1 MMMSKDA
8 NLIVALDI
16 GTTKVCAIVAEIKS
30 PDEINVLGVGTH
42 PSNGLK
48 KGVVVN
54 IDKTIESIKSAV
66 DQAEEMSGCEI
77 RSVYVGVAGG
87 HVQGMSGHG
96 MITLKSKEVTAPDV
110 ERAIESASAVMI
122 PSDREVLHV
131 IPQEYIVDGQSGI
144 KDPVGIYG
152 MKLETKVHIVTGQIT
167 AAQNLVKCVHNAGMD
182 VSDMVLE
189 QIASSEA
196 VLSNDE
202 KEIGVVLIDCGGG
215 TCDVAI
221 FYGGTIR
228 CTENIALG
236 GDHVDR
242 DISLGLSTPLTEARK
257 IKEKYGSAYAENVP
271 SDEII
276 QIESVGGRPPRK
288 ILRKDLA
295 MIIEPRMEEIFSMVR
310 KAINR
315 SGYKDLIPA
324 GAVITGGSINIDG
337 SQEIAEKVLGV
348 PVRIGQ
354 PNSVG
359 GLSDHTSNP
368 LYATGVGLLLY
379 GVKSGGEKMIKIKDE
394 NVMKKVIESMKN
406 WFKEFF

>member
-1 MMMSKDA
+1 MNRDA

-66 DQAEEMSGCEI
+66 DQAEDMSGCEI
-77 RSVYVGVAGG
+77 RNVYVGVAGG

-110 ERAIESASAVMI
+110 DRAIESASAVMI

-228 CTENIALG
+228 CTENITLG

-242 DISLGLSTPLTEARK
+242 DISLGLSTPLSEAKR

-310 KAINR
+310 RAINR

-337 SQEIAEKVLGV
+337 SQEIAEKVLGI

-406 WFKEFF
+406 WFREFF

>member
-1 MMMSKDA
+1 MMNRDA

-66 DQAEEMSGCEI
+66 DQAEDMSGCEI
-77 RSVYVGVAGG
+77 RNVYVGVAGG

-110 ERAIESASAVMI
+110 DRAIESASAVMI

-228 CTENIALG
+228 CTENITLG

-242 DISLGLSTPLTEARK
+242 DISLVLSTPLSEAKK

-295 MIIEPRMEEIFSMVR
+295 MIIEPRMEEIFCMVR
-310 KAINR
+310 RAINR

-337 SQEIAEKVLGV
+337 SQEIAEKVLGI

>member
-1 MMMSKDA
+1 MSKDA

-66 DQAEEMSGCEI
+66 SQAEEMSGCEI

-167 AAQNLVKCVHNAGMD
+167 AAQNLVKCVHSAGMD
-182 VSDMVLE
+182 VSDIVLE

-236 GDHVDR
+236 GDHIDR
-242 DISLGLSTPLTEARK
+242 DISLGLSTPLSEARK

-288 ILRKDLA
+288 IIRKDLA

>member
-1 MMMSKDA
+1 MMNRDA

-48 KGVVVN
+48 KGAVVN

-66 DQAEEMSGCEI
+66 DQAEDMSGCEI
-77 RSVYVGVAGG
+77 RNVYVGVAGG

-110 ERAIESASAVMI
+110 DRAIESASAVMI

-228 CTENIALG
+228 CTENITLG

-242 DISLGLSTPLTEARK
+242 DISLGLSTPLSEAKK

-310 KAINR
+310 RAINR

-337 SQEIAEKVLGV
+337 SQEIAEKVLGI

>member
-1 MMMSKDA
+1 MMNRDA
-8 NLIVALDI
+8 DLIVALDI

-66 DQAEEMSGCEI
+66 DQAEDMSGCEI
-77 RSVYVGVAGG
+77 RNVYVGVAGG

-110 ERAIESASAVMI
+110 DRAIESASAVMI

-228 CTENIALG
+228 CTENITLG

-242 DISLGLSTPLTEARK
+242 DISLGLSTPLSEAKR

-310 KAINR
+310 RAINR

-337 SQEIAEKVLGV
+337 SQEIAEKVLGI

>member
-1 MMMSKDA
+1 MSRDA

-66 DQAEEMSGCEI
+66 DQAEDMSGCEI
-77 RSVYVGVAGG
+77 RNVYVGVAGG

-110 ERAIESASAVMI
+110 DRAIESASAVMI

-228 CTENIALG
+228 CTENITLG

-242 DISLGLSTPLTEARK
+242 DISLGLSTPLSEAKK

-310 KAINR
+310 RAINR

>member
-1 MMMSKDA
+1 MMSKDA

-110 ERAIESASAVMI
+110 DRAIESASAVMI

-196 VLSNDE
+196 VLSKDE

-242 DISLGLSTPLTEARK
+242 DISLGLSTPLSEARK

-310 KAINR
+310 RAINR

>member
-1 MMMSKDA
+1 MSKDA

-167 AAQNLVKCVHNAGMD
+167 AAQNLVKCVHSAGMD
-182 VSDMVLE
+182 VSDIVLE

-236 GDHVDR
+236 GDHIDR
-242 DISLGLSTPLTEARK
+242 DISLGLSTPLSEARK

-288 ILRKDLA
+288 IIRKDLA

>member
-1 MMMSKDA
+1 MNRDA

-66 DQAEEMSGCEI
+66 DQAEDMSGCEI
-77 RSVYVGVAGG
+77 RNVYVGVAGG

-110 ERAIESASAVMI
+110 VRAIESASAVMI

-228 CTENIALG
+228 CTENITLG

-242 DISLGLSTPLTEARK
+242 DISLGLSTPLSEAKK

>member
-1 MMMSKDA
+1 MSKDA

-295 MIIEPRMEEIFSMVR
+295 MIIEPRMEEIISMVR

-315 SGYKDLIPA
+315 YGYKDLILE
-324 GAVITGGSINIDG
+324 GAVITGASSNID
-337 SQEIAEKVLGV
+337 
-348 PVRIGQ
+348 
-354 PNSVG
+354 
-359 GLSDHTSNP
+359 
-368 LYATGVGLLLY
+368 
-379 GVKSGGEKMIKIKDE
+379 
-394 NVMKKVIESMKN
+394 
-406 WFKEFF
+406 

>member
-1 MMMSKDA
+1 MSKDA

-66 DQAEEMSGCEI
+66 ALAEDMSGCEI

-167 AAQNLVKCVHNAGMD
+167 AAQNLVKCVHSAGMD
-182 VSDMVLE
+182 VSDIVLE

-236 GDHVDR
+236 GDHIDR
-242 DISLGLSTPLTEARK
+242 DISLGLSTPLSEARK

-288 ILRKDLA
+288 IIRKDLA

-394 NVMKKVIESMKN
+394 NVMKKVIESMRN

>member
-1 MMMSKDA
+1 MNRDA

-66 DQAEEMSGCEI
+66 DQAEDMSGCEI
-77 RSVYVGVAGG
+77 RNVYVGVAGG

-110 ERAIESASAVMI
+110 DRAIESASAVMI

-228 CTENIALG
+228 CTENITLG

-242 DISLGLSTPLTEARK
+242 DISLGLSTPLSEAKR

-310 KAINR
+310 RAINR

-337 SQEIAEKVLGV
+337 SQEIAEKVLGI

-379 GVKSGGEKMIKIKDE
+379 GVKSSGEKMIKIKDE

>member
-1 MMMSKDA
+1 MSKDA

-66 DQAEEMSGCEI
+66 ALAEDMSGCEI

-167 AAQNLVKCVHNAGMD
+167 AAQNLVKCVHSAGMD
-182 VSDMVLE
+182 VSDIVLE

-236 GDHVDR
+236 GDHIDR
-242 DISLGLSTPLTEARK
+242 DISLGLSTPLSEARK

-288 ILRKDLA
+288 IIRKDLA

>member
-1 MMMSKDA
+1 MSKDA

-257 IKEKYGSAYAENVP
+257 IKEKYGSAYVENVP

-288 ILRKDLA
+288 IIRKDLA

>member
-1 MMMSKDA
+1 MMNRDA

-66 DQAEEMSGCEI
+66 DQAEDMSGCEI
-77 RSVYVGVAGG
+77 RNVYVGVAGG

-110 ERAIESASAVMI
+110 DRAIESASAVMI

-228 CTENIALG
+228 CTENITLG

-242 DISLGLSTPLTEARK
+242 DISLGLSTPLSEAKR

-310 KAINR
+310 RAINR

-337 SQEIAEKVLGV
+337 SQEIAEKVLGI

>member
-1 MMMSKDA
+1 MSRDA

-30 PDEINVLGVGTH
+30 PEQVDVLGVGIH
-42 PSNGLK
+42 PSDGLK

-54 IDKTIESIKSAV
+54 IEKTVNSIKSAV
-66 DQAEEMSGCEI
+66 EEAEEMSGCDI
-77 RSVYVGVAGG
+77 RNVYVGVAGG

-96 MITLKSKEVTAPDV
+96 MITLKSKEVALPDV
-110 ERAIESASAVMI
+110 DRAIDSASAVMI

-131 IPQEYIVDGQSGI
+131 IPQEYIVDGQAGI

-196 VLSNDE
+196 VLSRDE
-202 KEIGVVLIDCGGG
+202 KEIGVVLVDCGGG

-228 CTENIALG
+228 YTENITLG

-242 DISLGLSTPLTEARK
+242 DISLGLSTPLSEARK
-257 IKEKYGSAYAENVP
+257 IKEEYGSAYAELVP
-271 SDEII
+271 SDEVI

-324 GAVITGGSINIDG
+324 GAVITGGTINIEG
-337 SQEIAEKVLGV
+337 SQEIAEKVLGM
-348 PVRIGQ
+348 PVRIGV

-368 LYATGVGLLLY
+368 LYATGVGLVLY

-394 NVMKKVIESMKN
+394 NSMKKVLESMKN
-406 WFKEFF
+406 WFSEFF

>member
-1 MMMSKDA
+1 MNRDA

-66 DQAEEMSGCEI
+66 DQAEDMSGCEI

-228 CTENIALG
+228 CTENITLG

-242 DISLGLSTPLTEARK
+242 DISLGLSTPLSEAKK

-276 QIESVGGRPPRK
+276 RIESVGGRPPRK

-310 KAINR
+310 RAINR

-324 GAVITGGSINIDG
+324 GAVITGGSVNIDG

-379 GVKSGGEKMIKIKDE
+379 GVKFGGEKMIKIKDE

>member
-1 MMMSKDA
+1 MMNRDA

-66 DQAEEMSGCEI
+66 DQAEDMSGCEI
-77 RSVYVGVAGG
+77 RNVYVGVAGG

-110 ERAIESASAVMI
+110 DRAIESASAVMI

-228 CTENIALG
+228 CTENITLG

-242 DISLGLSTPLTEARK
+242 DISLGLSTPLSEAKK

-310 KAINR
+310 RAINR

-337 SQEIAEKVLGV
+337 SQEIAEKVLGI

>member
-1 MMMSKDA
+1 MNRDA

-66 DQAEEMSGCEI
+66 DQAEDMSGCEI
-77 RSVYVGVAGG
+77 RNVYVGVAGG

-110 ERAIESASAVMI
+110 DRAIESASAVMI

-228 CTENIALG
+228 CTENITLG

-242 DISLGLSTPLTEARK
+242 DISLGLSTPLSEAKK

-310 KAINR
+310 RAINR

-337 SQEIAEKVLGV
+337 SQEIAEKVLGI

>member
-1 MMMSKDA
+1 MMSRDA

-30 PDEINVLGVGTH
+30 PEEVNVLGVGTH
-42 PSNGLK
+42 PSGGLK

-54 IDKTIESIKSAV
+54 IDKTVESIKSAI

-77 RSVYVGVAGG
+77 REVYVGVAGG

-96 MITLKSKEVTAPDV
+96 MITLRSKEVAPTDV
-110 ERAIESASAVMI
+110 DRAIESASAVMI

-131 IPQEYIVDGQSGI
+131 IPQEFIVDGQPGI

-196 VLSNDE
+196 VLSSDE
-202 KEIGVVLIDCGGG
+202 KEIGVVLVDCGGG

-228 CTENIALG
+228 YTENITLG

-242 DISLGLSTPLTEARK
+242 DISLGLSTPLSEARK
-257 IKEKYGSAYAENVP
+257 IKESYGSAYSELVP

-295 MIIEPRMEEIFSMVR
+295 MIIEPRIEEIFSMVR
-310 KAINR
+310 KAIYR

-324 GAVITGGSINIDG
+324 GAVITGGTINIDG
-337 SQEIAEKVLGV
+337 SREIAEKVLGI

-354 PNSVG
+354 PNSLG

-368 LYATGVGLLLY
+368 LYATGIGLVLY
-379 GVKSGGEKMIKIKDE
+379 GVKSGGEKMIKIKEE
-394 NVMKKVIESMKN
+394 NVMKKVLEGMKN
-406 WFKEFF
+406 WFAEFF

>member
-1 MMMSKDA
+1 MSKDA

-66 DQAEEMSGCEI
+66 DQAEDMSGCEI
-77 RSVYVGVAGG
+77 RNVYVGVAGG

-110 ERAIESASAVMI
+110 DRAIESASAVMI

-228 CTENIALG
+228 CTENITLG

-242 DISLGLSTPLTEARK
+242 DISLGLSTPLSEARK

-271 SDEII
+271 IDEII

-310 KAINR
+310 RAINR

-337 SQEIAEKVLGV
+337 SQEIAEKVLGI

-379 GVKSGGEKMIKIKDE
+379 GVKSSGEKMIKIKDE

>member
-1 MMMSKDA
+1 MNRDA

-66 DQAEEMSGCEI
+66 DQAEDMSGCEI
-77 RSVYVGVAGG
+77 RNVYVGVAGG

-110 ERAIESASAVMI
+110 DRAIESASAVMI

-228 CTENIALG
+228 CTENITLG

-242 DISLGLSTPLTEARK
+242 DISLGLSTPLSEAKK

-310 KAINR
+310 RAINR

-337 SQEIAEKVLGV
+337 SQEIAEKVLGI

-379 GVKSGGEKMIKIKDE
+379 GVKSSGEKMIKIKDE

>member
-1 MMMSKDA
+1 MNRDA

-66 DQAEEMSGCEI
+66 DQAEDMSGCEI
-77 RSVYVGVAGG
+77 RNVYVGVAGG

-110 ERAIESASAVMI
+110 DRAIESASAVMI

-228 CTENIALG
+228 CTENITLG

-242 DISLGLSTPLTEARK
+242 DISLGLSTPLSEAKR

-310 KAINR
+310 RAINR

-337 SQEIAEKVLGV
+337 SQEIAEKVLGI

>member
-1 MMMSKDA
+1 MMNRDA

-66 DQAEEMSGCEI
+66 DQAEDMSGCEI
-77 RSVYVGVAGG
+77 RNVYVGVAGG

-110 ERAIESASAVMI
+110 DRAIESASAVMI

-221 FYGGTIR
+221 F
-228 CTENIALG
+228 
-236 GDHVDR
+236 
-242 DISLGLSTPLTEARK
+242 
-257 IKEKYGSAYAENVP
+257 
-271 SDEII
+271 
-276 QIESVGGRPPRK
+276 
-288 ILRKDLA
+288 
-295 MIIEPRMEEIFSMVR
+295 
-310 KAINR
+310 
-315 SGYKDLIPA
+315 
-324 GAVITGGSINIDG
+324 
-337 SQEIAEKVLGV
+337 
-348 PVRIGQ
+348 
-354 PNSVG
+354 
-359 GLSDHTSNP
+359 
-368 LYATGVGLLLY
+368 
-379 GVKSGGEKMIKIKDE
+379 
-394 NVMKKVIESMKN
+394 
-406 WFKEFF
+406 

>member
-1 MMMSKDA
+1 MSKDA

-66 DQAEEMSGCEI
+66 AQAEDMSGCEI

-228 CTENIALG
+228 CTENIPLG
-236 GDHVDR
+236 GDHIDR
-242 DISLGLSTPLTEARK
+242 DISLGLSTPLSEARK

-288 ILRKDLA
+288 IIRKDLA

>member
-1 MMMSKDA
+1 MMMSRDA

-66 DQAEEMSGCEI
+66 DQAEDMSGCEI
-77 RSVYVGVAGG
+77 RNVYVGVAGG

-110 ERAIESASAVMI
+110 DRAIESASAVMI

-228 CTENIALG
+228 CTENITLG

-242 DISLGLSTPLTEARK
+242 DISLGLSTPLSEAKK

-310 KAINR
+310 RAINR

-337 SQEIAEKVLGV
+337 SQEIAEKVLGI

>member
-1 MMMSKDA
+1 MMNRDA

-66 DQAEEMSGCEI
+66 DQAEDMSGCEI
-77 RSVYVGVAGG
+77 RNVYVGVAGG

-110 ERAIESASAVMI
+110 DRAIESASAVMI

-196 VLSNDE
+196 VLSKDE

-228 CTENIALG
+228 CTENITLG

-242 DISLGLSTPLTEARK
+242 DISLGLSTPLSEAKR

-310 KAINR
+310 RAINR

-337 SQEIAEKVLGV
+337 SQEIAEKVLGI

>member
-1 MMMSKDA
+1 MMMNRDA

-96 MITLKSKEVTAPDV
+96 MITLKSKEVTEPDV
-110 ERAIESASAVMI
+110 DRAIESASAVMI

-196 VLSNDE
+196 VLSKDE

-242 DISLGLSTPLTEARK
+242 DISLGLSTPLTEARR

-379 GVKSGGEKMIKIKDE
+379 GIKSGGEKMIKIKDE

>member
-1 MMMSKDA
+1 MMSKDA

-30 PDEINVLGVGTH
+30 SEEVNVLGVGTH
-42 PSNGLK
+42 PSDGLK

-54 IDKTIESIKSAV
+54 IDKTVESIKSAI
-66 DQAEEMSGCEI
+66 DEAEEISGCEI
-77 RSVYVGVAGG
+77 RNVYVGVAGG

-96 MITLKSKEVTAPDV
+96 MITLRSKEVAAADV
-110 ERAIESASAVMI
+110 DRAIESASAVMI

-131 IPQEYIVDGQSGI
+131 IPQEFIVDGQSGI

-196 VLSNDE
+196 VLSSDE

-215 TCDVAI
+215 TTDVAI

-228 CTENIALG
+228 CTENITLG

-242 DISLGLSTPLTEARK
+242 DISLGLSTPLSEARR
-257 IKEKYGSAYAENVP
+257 IKESYGSAYSDNVP

-295 MIIEPRMEEIFSMVR
+295 MIIEPRIEEIFSMVR
-310 KAINR
+310 KAIYR

-324 GAVITGGSINIDG
+324 GAVITGGTINIDG
-337 SQEIAEKVLGV
+337 SRELAEMVLGI

-354 PNSVG
+354 PNSLG

-368 LYATGVGLLLY
+368 LYATGVGLVLY
-379 GVKSGGEKMIKIKDE
+379 GVKSGSEKMIKVKDE
-394 NVMKKVIESMKN
+394 NVMKKVIEGMKN
-406 WFKEFF
+406 WFTEFF

>member
-1 MMMSKDA
+1 MMSKDA

-196 VLSNDE
+196 VLSKDE

-242 DISLGLSTPLTEARK
+242 DISLGLSTPLSEARR

-324 GAVITGGSINIDG
+324 GAVITGGSVNIDG

-394 NVMKKVIESMKN
+394 NVMKKVLESMKN

>member
-1 MMMSKDA
+1 MNRDA

-66 DQAEEMSGCEI
+66 DQAEDMSGCEI
-77 RSVYVGVAGG
+77 RNVYVGVAGG

-110 ERAIESASAVMI
+110 DRAIESASAVMI

-242 DISLGLSTPLTEARK
+242 DISLGLSTPLSEARK

-310 KAINR
+310 RAINR

-337 SQEIAEKVLGV
+337 SQEIAEKVLGI